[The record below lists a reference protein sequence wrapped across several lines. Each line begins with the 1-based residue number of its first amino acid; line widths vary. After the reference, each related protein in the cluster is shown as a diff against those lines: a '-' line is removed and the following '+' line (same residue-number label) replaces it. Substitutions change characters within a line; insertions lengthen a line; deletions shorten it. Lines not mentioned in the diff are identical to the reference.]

1 MAAQHPRKPN
11 RSIRAIQQARRI
23 NWVTVLAVARWIYDQ
38 GKTAWGALTPR
49 ERSRL
54 GELVRKAAQNR
65 ALPQEER
72 DELRRLVTKAVLSR

>member
-1 MAAQHPRKPN
+1 MAEHPRKPS
-11 RSIRAIQQARRI
+11 RSIRAIQQARKI
-23 NWVTVLAVARWIYDQ
+23 NWIAVLAVA
-38 GKTAWGALTPR
+38 ALVVDPAR